1 MNASRAVT
9 NWLVLN
15 EPCARV
21 CGVKPALRGDYQRDR
36 VSEPLGTATAVA
48 LVLFGGISRTSF
60 EGVVS

>member
-1 MNASRAVT
+1 MNVSRAVT

-36 VSEPLGTATAVA
+36 VSELLITATVVA
-48 LVLFGGISRTSF
+48 LVLFGGILITLF